1 MNVASI
7 PGWSAKDGDEI
18 ICIAELKL
26 GLIGMSCTVP
36 GFTTMVTMIQFVIRC
51 TSTIV
56 DDEYL
61 SHVCLQNSLRSGNGK
76 FIENTLEPVDHLSV
90 CIYLSKL
97 RVFVVE
103 MNVQIIICFSS

>member
-36 GFTTMVTMIQFVIRC
+36 GFCTMVWKQF
-51 TSTIV
+51 
-56 DDEYL
+56 
-61 SHVCLQNSLRSGNGK
+61 SLNVRL
-76 FIENTLEPVDHLSV
+76 FDF
-90 CIYLSKL
+90 L
-97 RVFVVE
+97 R
-103 MNVQIIICFSS
+103 